1 MIHISQVVNCKNLIK
16 NFIEME
22 KDSLKLLLKKYL
34 KDSIINY
41 FPNYDYLIFPSV
53 FTKKNIR
60 IIQDKTE

>member
-1 MIHISQVVNCKNLIK
+1 
-16 NFIEME
+16 ME

>member
-1 MIHISQVVNCKNLIK
+1 
-16 NFIEME
+16 ME

-53 FTKKNIR
+53 VTKKNIR